1 MMRLRDASNW
11 HRLALLPSKLEG
23 RMYARTKRVKHGQ
36 KTYEYLQVVES
47 RRVNGQPRQR
57 LVDTLGRLEGKD
69 PGQALRIADA
79 LIRFF
84 AKRTGQATEGD
95 SGGIGAGQ
103 GRHFAD
109 IVAIEEAWRSL
120 GLDKILERLGEDRK
134 FDFSLER
141 AVFTMVAQR
150 LIAPSSKLACVDW
163 LLNDVYLPSAGALD
177 EDDLYA
183 TLTWLEEVA
192 GDAELKL
199 FEKLRRDGKI
209 DVNEKTAFF
218 YDTTGIHF
226 EGNGPAELAAYGRP
240 KAGQPRD
247 RPIALVGLVRSREGW
262 PITHKVFPGNRA
274 DVSTVIEIIDDL
286 KRRFEITRFIF
297 VGDRGMVSKE
307 VIAHLVKHG
316 LQFVLAMKMRSVK
329 EVREKV
335 LGRAGRFKVVSDN
348 LEVKEVL
355 VEDRRYIV
363 CRNPA
368 SIERDRRRREHILG
382 ELRKALEGGV
392 RANSQRGAELRA
404 NRAYRR
410 YLRVKKGKLVIS
422 ARRVAEDE
430 RTDGRWVIYSNVDEA
445 EAAELARAYKDLGR
459 IEPDFRDLKS
469 FIELRPVYHRKEPR
483 VRAHAFVC
491 VLAKVVMNELERR
504 LFAHGPMPFTIERA
518 LKLLGR
524 ITVTPLRAG
533 TTRLW
538 VRTDLD
544 DEARRVVEALG
555 IPARRLPQSMAYD
568 DPPLASSAKPAPV

>member
-1 MMRLRDASNW
+1 M
-11 HRLALLPSKLEG
+11 
-23 RMYARTKRVKHGQ
+23 KRVKHGE

-47 RRVNGQPRQR
+47 RRVNGEPRQK

-69 PGQALRIADA
+69 PGQVLLIADA
-79 LIRFF
+79 VMRFF
-84 AKRTGQATEGD
+84 AKRAGEARESGN
-95 SGGIGAGQ
+95 GGIGAGQ

-109 IVAIEEAWRSL
+109 VVAIDEAWRAL
-120 GLDKILERLGEDRK
+120 GLDRILARLGEDRK
-134 FDFSLER
+134 FEFSLER
-141 AVFTMVAQR
+141 AVFTMVSQR

-163 LLNDVYLPSAGALD
+163 LLNDVYLPSAGHLD

-192 GDAELKL
+192 GDVELKL
-199 FEKLRRDGKI
+199 FEKLRRDGKLEVG
-209 DVNEKTAFF
+209 DKTAFF

-226 EGNGPAELAAYGRP
+226 EGEGPEELVAFGRP

-262 PITHKVFPGNRA
+262 PITHKVFPGNRT

-286 KRRFEITRFIF
+286 KQRFGIARFIF
-297 VGDRGMVSKE
+297 IGDRGMVSKE

-316 LQFVLAMKMRSVK
+316 LQYVIATKMRSVK
-329 EVREKV
+329 EVKTKV
-335 LGRAGRFKVVSDN
+335 LGRAGRFKVVKDN
-348 LEVKEVL
+348 LEVKEVF
-355 VEDRRYIV
+355 VEDRRYVV

-368 SIERDRRRREHILG
+368 SIERDRRRRDHILG

-392 RANSQRGAELRA
+392 TAGSQRGAELRA

-410 YLRVKKGKLVIS
+410 YLKVKKGKLVIS
-422 ARRVAEDE
+422 ARKIATDE
-430 RTDGRWVIYSNVDEA
+430 RTDGRWVIHSNVEGT
-445 EAAELARAYKDLGR
+445 EAAELAQSYKELGR

-469 FIELRPVYHRKEPR
+469 FIELRPVHHRTEPR

-504 LFAHGPMPFTIERA
+504 FFALGPMPFTIEHA

-524 ITVTPLRAG
+524 ITVAPLRAG
-533 TTRLW
+533 TSRVWL
-538 VRTDLD
+538 RTDLD
-544 DEARRVVEALG
+544 DEALRVVTALG
-555 IPARRLPQSMAYD
+555 IPARRLPHTLAYEE
-568 DPPLASSAKPAPV
+568 PAAPTPAPAP

>member
-1 MMRLRDASNW
+1 
-11 HRLALLPSKLEG
+11 
-23 RMYARTKRVKHGQ
+23 MYARMKRVKHGE

-47 RRVNGQPRQR
+47 RRVNGEPRQR

-69 PGQALRIADA
+69 PGQALQIADA
-79 LIRFF
+79 VMRFF
-84 AKRTGQATEGD
+84 AKRAGQASENE
-95 SGGIGAGQ
+95 SGGIGTGQ

-109 IVAIEEAWRSL
+109 VVAIDEAWRSL
-120 GLDKILERLGEDRK
+120 GLDRILARLGEERK
-134 FDFSLER
+134 LELSLER
-141 AVFTMVAQR
+141 AVFTMVSQR

-163 LLNDVYLPSAGALD
+163 LLNDVYLPSAGNLD

-199 FEKLRRDGKI
+199 FEKLRRDGKLE
-209 DVNEKTAFF
+209 VGEKTAFF

-226 EGNGPAELAAYGRP
+226 EGEGPEELVAFGRP

-262 PITHKVFPGNRA
+262 PITHKVFPGNRT

-286 KRRFEITRFIF
+286 KQRFGITRFIF

-316 LQFVLAMKMRSVK
+316 LQYVIAMKMRSMK
-329 EVREKV
+329 EVKEKV
-335 LGRAGRFKVVSDN
+335 LGRAGRFKVVKDN
-348 LEVKEVL
+348 LEVKEVF
-355 VEDRRYIV
+355 VDDKRYVV
-363 CRNPA
+363 CRSPA

-392 RANSQRGAELRA
+392 TASSQRGAQLRA

-410 YLRVKKGKLVIS
+410 YLKVKKGKLVIS
-422 ARRVAEDE
+422 ARKVAMDE
-430 RTDGRWVIYSNVDEA
+430 RTDGRWVIHSNVDGA
-445 EAAELARAYKDLGR
+445 EAAELAQTYKELGR
-459 IEPDFRDLKS
+459 IEPDFHDLKS

-491 VLAKVVMNELERR
+491 VLAKVIMTELERR
-504 LFAHGPMPFTIERA
+504 LFAFGPMPFTIEHA

-533 TTRLW
+533 NSRLW

-544 DEARRVVEALG
+544 ADTRRVIEVLG
-555 IPARRLPQSMAYD
+555 IPARRLPHSMAYD
-568 DPPLASSAKPAPV
+568 EPSSPPPAAATAP

>member
-1 MMRLRDASNW
+1 
-11 HRLALLPSKLEG
+11 
-23 RMYARTKRVKHGQ
+23 
-36 KTYEYLQVVES
+36 
-47 RRVNGQPRQR
+47 
-57 LVDTLGRLEGKD
+57 
-69 PGQALRIADA
+69 
-79 LIRFF
+79 
-84 AKRTGQATEGD
+84 
-95 SGGIGAGQ
+95 
-103 GRHFAD
+103 
-109 IVAIEEAWRSL
+109 
-120 GLDKILERLGEDRK
+120 
-134 FDFSLER
+134 
-141 AVFTMVAQR
+141 
-150 LIAPSSKLACVDW
+150 
-163 LLNDVYLPSAGALD
+163 
-177 EDDLYA
+177 
-183 TLTWLEEVA
+183 
-192 GDAELKL
+192 
-199 FEKLRRDGKI
+199 
-209 DVNEKTAFF
+209 
-218 YDTTGIHF
+218 
-226 EGNGPAELAAYGRP
+226 
-240 KAGQPRD
+240 
-247 RPIALVGLVRSREGW
+247 
-262 PITHKVFPGNRA
+262 
-274 DVSTVIEIIDDL
+274 
-286 KRRFEITRFIF
+286 
-297 VGDRGMVSKE
+297 MVSKE

-335 LGRAGRFKVVSDN
+335 LGCAGRFKVVSDN

>member
-1 MMRLRDASNW
+1 
-11 HRLALLPSKLEG
+11 
-23 RMYARTKRVKHGQ
+23 MYARTKRVKHGE
-36 KTYEYLQVVES
+36 KNYEYVQVVES
-47 RRVNGQPRQR
+47 RRVNGQPRQKV
-57 LVDTLGRLEGKD
+57 VDTLGRLDGKD
-69 PGQALRIADA
+69 PGQVLRIADA
-79 LIRFF
+79 VMRFL
-84 AKRTGQATEGD
+84 AKRAGQPLEGEG
-95 SGGIGAGQ
+95 GGIGAGQ

-109 IVAIEEAWRSL
+109 VVAIEEAWRSL
-120 GLDKILERLGEDRK
+120 GLDKILERLGEERK
-134 FDFSLER
+134 FAFSLER
-141 AVFTMVAQR
+141 AVFTMVSQR

-163 LLNDVYLPSAGALD
+163 LLNDVYLPSAGTLD

-192 GDAELKL
+192 GDVELKL

-209 DVNEKTAFF
+209 EVNEKTAFF
-218 YDTTGIHF
+218 YDTTGFHF
-226 EGNGPAELAAYGRP
+226 EGESAELAAFGRP

-286 KRRFEITRFIF
+286 KQRFGITRFIF

-316 LQFVLAMKMRSVK
+316 LQYVLAMKMRSAK
-329 EVREKV
+329 EVKEKV
-335 LGRAGRFKVVSDN
+335 LGRAGRFKVVKDN
-348 LEVKEVL
+348 LEVKDVM
-355 VEDRRYIV
+355 VEDRRYVV

-368 SIERDRRRREHILG
+368 SIQRDRRRREHILG

-392 RANSQRGAELRA
+392 RPNSQRGAELRS

-410 YLRVKKGKLVIS
+410 YLTVKKGKLEIS
-422 ARRVAEDE
+422 ARKIAADE
-430 RTDGRWVIYSNVDEA
+430 RTDGRWVLHTNIEGAD
-445 EAAELARAYKDLGR
+445 AAELAQTYKEQGR

-469 FIELRPVYHRKEPR
+469 FIELRPVYHRKDPR
-483 VRAHAFVC
+483 IRAHAFIC

-504 LFAHGPMPFTIERA
+504 FFTHGPMPFTIEHA

-533 TTRLW
+533 NGRLW

-544 DEARRVVEALG
+544 ADTRRVVEALG
-555 IPARRLPQSMAYD
+555 ISARRLPQSMAYEE
-568 DPPLASSAKPAPV
+568 PPSPPPAAPPAP